1 MSGITSTC
9 PTKTW
14 VLLYS
19 LGPSHSR
26 FYIQN

>member
-26 FYIQN
+26 F